1 MHKTYVFRTPSN
13 EKIEVDSRIYSFFR
27 DMITVEDLKFLFTS
41 KERLYSMEA
50 FELAF
55 FNKVTKQKD
64 LLNHDTKLCDLEI
77 TEYLVIHVDVLKTTV
92 EPDFIKET
100 ASTDVE
106 TRVRKIVKKPVDA
119 IKAEKAVVAAVEKVA
134 EAVVDKA
141 VVEKVAEAV
150 VDKAVVEK
158 VAEAVVDKAVVEKV
172 AEEKVAEAVV
182 DKAEKVENAVEMVV
196 NEKPELVVDDVKTDK
211 VNTEEEVVKK
221 KFCIVC

>member
-1 MHKTYVFRTPSN
+1 MHKTYIFRTPSN
-13 EKIEVDSRIYSFFR
+13 EKIEVDSCVYSFFR

-55 FNKVTKQKD
+55 FNKVTKQKEI
-64 LLNHDTKLCDLEI
+64 LNHVTKLCDLQI
-77 TEYLVIHVDVLKTTV
+77 DEYLVIHVDVPKTTV
-92 EPDFIKET
+92 EPDFVKKTIV
-100 ASTDVE
+100 DE
-106 TRVRKIVKKPVDA
+106 TRVRKIVKK
-119 IKAEKAVVAAVEKVA
+119 
-134 EAVVDKA
+134 AVVDKA

-172 AEEKVAEAVV
+172 AEAVV

-196 NEKPELVVDDVKTDK
+196 NEKPELVDDAKTDNVK
-211 VNTEEEVVKK
+211 TEEEVVKK